1 MRFALKD
8 SDDFKRVQRQKRN
21 RHKKERRKEKRREWT
36 KQHSRPSASAAA
48 PEPRE
53 EKNEASVTDV
63 LKAISGRRRKGRR
76 V

>member
-36 KQHSRPSASAAA
+36 KQHCRPSASAVA

>member
-21 RHKKERRKEKRREWT
+21 RHRKERRKEKRREWT
-36 KQHSRPSASAAA
+36 KKHSRPSSGTVA
-48 PEPRE
+48 PEPKE

>member
-36 KQHSRPSASAAA
+36 KQHCRPSTGVAA

-53 EKNEASVTDV
+53 DKNEASVTDV

>member
-1 MRFALKD
+1 MRLALKD
-8 SDDFKRVQRQKRN
+8 RDEFKRVQRKKRN
-21 RHKKERRKEKRREWT
+21 RHKKERRKEKRKEWT
-36 KQHSRPSASAAA
+36 KQHSRPSACAAA
-48 PEPRE
+48 PELRE